1 MTPRQR
7 DCLQAI
13 REMTVDGIPPTYR
26 QLAERL
32 GLSAVSRV
40 HRLVHG
46 LAERGYI
53 SLHPAR
59 KQTIQLTRPVE
70 DMPLDRMTDA
80 VWKALNR
87 PRAKWHIIR
96 EAMLDAAKAG

>member
-13 REMTVDGIPPTYR
+13 REMTVDGIPPTYD
-26 QLAERL
+26 QLSERL
-32 GLSAVSRV
+32 GVYKSSV

-70 DMPLDRMTDA
+70 DIPLDRMTDA
-80 VWKALNR
+80 VWKAMNR
-87 PRAKWHIIR
+87 PRDKWHIIR
-96 EAMLDAAKAG
+96 EAMLDAARMG